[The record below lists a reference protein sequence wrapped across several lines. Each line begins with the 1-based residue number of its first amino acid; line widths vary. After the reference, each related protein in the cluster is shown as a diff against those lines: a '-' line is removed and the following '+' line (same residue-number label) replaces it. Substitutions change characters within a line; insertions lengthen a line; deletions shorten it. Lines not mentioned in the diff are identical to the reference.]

1 MKNERTPNDPIYKQL
16 FGQPQMVASLLRDF
30 VPEEFV
36 PMLDFSTLARIPGEY
51 TTDTLQER
59 FSDMVWEIRWKD
71 GRPCFVAILLEF
83 QSAPDHWMAL
93 RITSYS
99 TLLLQSLVKA
109 KRVGAEGGLPA
120 VLPIVIYNGR
130 SPWNAAQSVE
140 GLFAPMPERIKRFC
154 PKQEYFL
161 LDESAVPASELK
173 NENSL
178 MSFVI
183 RMEQANSVE
192 EMQVLT
198 RQLADTLKGPDYVAL
213 HRIFLEWTIW
223 TLKHKGGME
232 KDFSAVRDLQE
243 MNIMLNTDGVLWKDA
258 YFSQGEACGEAR
270 GEARGR
276 EIGATSQARLALKE
290 SVEDRF
296 GFLPTVIRDYI
307 EQSTNTDRLRFL
319 SRSVYKV
326 NSLQEFTEL
335 LTPAQ

>member
-1 MKNERTPNDPIYKQL
+1 MMDYSKVMKNERTPNDPIYKQL
-16 FGQPQMVASLLRDF
+16 FGQPQMVESLLCDF

-36 PMLDFSTLARIPGEY
+36 PQLDFSTLARIPGEY
-51 TTDTLQER
+51 TTDTMQER
-59 FSDMVWEIRWKD
+59 FSDMVWEIHWKD

-83 QSAPDHWMAL
+83 QSSPDYWMAL
-93 RITSYS
+93 RVNSYS

-109 KRVGAEGGLPA
+109 KRVSAEDGLPA

-130 SPWNAAQSVE
+130 SPWNAPQHME

-154 PKQEYFL
+154 PNQEYFL
-161 LDESAVPASELK
+161 LDESAVPASDLENK
-173 NENSL
+173 NSL
-178 MSFVI
+178 ISFVI

-198 RQLADTLKGPDYVAL
+198 RQLADTLKGPDYAAL
-213 HRIFLEWTIW
+213 HRIFREWTIW

-232 KDFSAVRDLQE
+232 KDFSAVKDLQE
-243 MNIMLNTDGVLWKDA
+243 MNIMLNTDGIQWKDI
-258 YFSQGEACGEAR
+258 YYNEGEAHGLSCGAATEAR
-270 GEARGR
+270 RTLQEL
-276 EIGATSQARLALKE
+276 I
-290 SVEDRF
+290 EDRF
-296 GFLPTVIRDYI
+296 GFLPTTIKDYI

-335 LTPAQ
+335 LNPAQ